1 MHLGDGDKERPFR
14 LRMRAVENP
23 LPDFRSGQ
31 FLYLKKVKSRRGQAL
46 LFDIFRVSPVYHPA
60 RLSPER
66 FHMPLLWHSV
76 RFQNPP
82 MVFTESRK
90 RVSFAANDQQAEF
103 EF

>member
-1 MHLGDGDKERPFR
+1 MAFSYSH
-14 LRMRAVENP
+14 
-23 LPDFRSGQ
+23 
-31 FLYLKKVKSRRGQAL
+31 YLKEMRRKVPAL

-90 RVSFAANDQQAEF
+90 RVSFAANDPQAEF